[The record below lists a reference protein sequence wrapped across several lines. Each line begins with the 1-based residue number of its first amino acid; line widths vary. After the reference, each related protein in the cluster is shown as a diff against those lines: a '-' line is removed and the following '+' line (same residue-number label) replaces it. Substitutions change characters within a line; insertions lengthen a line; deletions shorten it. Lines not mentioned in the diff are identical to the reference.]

1 MLLVTLRLV
10 IFPCTEDAKCYVSRE
25 ISGMAGAFYRQARLD
40 EPEEPKQHG
49 GLTKNRRDLEGC
61 NWDIYG
67 YIYILYICIYS
78 WDIYI

>member
-49 GLTKNRRDLEGC
+49 GLTKNRGDLEGC
-61 NWDIYG
+61 NWDIY
-67 YIYILYICIYS
+67 IYKWASALVPPTPP
-78 WDIYI
+78 